1 MEDEE
6 GALVEDLGAG
16 KVPAIVEALRRPP
29 LQVNQAMDQPV
40 AEEETLVTTPSG
52 TTTALPLGRSSLV
65 TEPLAVTEVS
75 LPSTAT
81 TGRAGSSEKLTFSR
95 SFRTLKLKQGR
106 RFLLMKANI
115 SER

>member
-52 TTTALPLGRSSLV
+52 TTTALPLGRPSLV
-65 TEPLAVTEVS
+65 TGPLVVTEVS
-75 LPSTAT
+75 LH
-81 TGRAGSSEKLTFSR
+81 
-95 SFRTLKLKQGR
+95 
-106 RFLLMKANI
+106 
-115 SER
+115 